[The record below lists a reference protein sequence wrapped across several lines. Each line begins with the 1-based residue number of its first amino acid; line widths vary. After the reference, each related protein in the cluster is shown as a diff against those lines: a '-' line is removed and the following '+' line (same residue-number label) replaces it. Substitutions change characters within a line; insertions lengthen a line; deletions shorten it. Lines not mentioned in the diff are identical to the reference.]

1 MASRSRARSTNR
13 AWAVRD
19 AASCSRPWRSS
30 GVSPRSVT
38 LARVMGAPP
47 FARRPHL
54 SYVRAR
60 ALVLLADAPLKPTLR
75 AVGPIPSSVIPERA
89 AGLGGVHLG
98 PPGGEA
104 GAEVREDF

>member
-60 ALVLLADAPLKPTLR
+60 ALVLLADAPLEPAGEGWFDSPVLR
-75 AVGPIPSSVIPERA
+75 SLCPNHAFPCA
-89 AGLGGVHLG
+89 
-98 PPGGEA
+98 EA
-104 GAEVREDF
+104 RLILRL